1 MTYGYVDLEQKMEI
15 IEEDNFFERTDKTYK
30 ETYLKTES
38 DDQESSVVIM
48 GR

>member
-1 MTYGYVDLEQKMEI
+1 MDMSILNKTKNLI
-15 IEEDNFFERTDKTYK
+15 KTYE